1 MKDVIFLVNEEADI
15 LKVDER
21 LDRKKA
27 QEEDREH
34 QEEEQKLKLKALMEE
49 KRKKNANKTA
59 TMLPPV
65 KRRGVAGNSTRPAVQ
80 AKAGTVNDT
89 AALMMRTKKTASS
102 LGPSSGVSGRLGS
115 STAAGGRAR
124 KAGFGR
130 GAAANAIGGR
140 SLANTMS
147 KMRNLGGVKAMRKGA
162 TGTTIN
168 PGRNAVRNRT
178 KMKMIDVAEVDVLKK
193 EGEKRQ
199 QELTVEE
206 TKANKRRR
214 IMEKASAKLKPK
226 KRWVEKEESRLKN
239 KNNVAADNEANVQQP
254 AMPNSLNTNTSQE
267 LPNSLIE
274 NVQMNNEIH
283 MNQSSQLD
291 QSFIP
296 MLAPNGTALQHEQ
309 INSALNLF
317 NLDQNELLNPTMNSA
332 ENNMAMQQYQSINL
346 EPHDDSHFKSELSH
360 HQFES
365 QPLPQQLYHQNQN
378 QQHLVQHQD
387 QDLVNNINKIIITSN
402 NSHNH
407 TISNTCNPLLT
418 SQIGKAYS
426 IGLINFLLTIES
438 ELNNFLQRIQDTIQL
453 QKLVCTR

>member
-1 MKDVIFLVNEEADI
+1 MAGIIRGKLFRRDLGGDDINDDDPAGRSLHQHDPSLRSGRNKTTDTIIKKAIDSIINALTEASSDAVDFRNEAEVALTTTDLSEADEKRMEKLLDSFHIGTDIQPTFVPWYYRLCSEAVITEAIPELDERCDFLVNEEADI

-65 KRRGVAGNSTRPAVQ
+65 KRRGIAGNSTRPAVQ
-80 AKAGTVNDT
+80 AKAGAVNDT
-89 AALMMRTKKTASS
+89 AALMMRTKKTTSS

-226 KRWVEKEESRLKN
+226 KRWVEKEESRLKS

-254 AMPNSLNTNTSQE
+254 AIPNSL
-267 LPNSLIE
+267 
-274 NVQMNNEIH
+274 
-283 MNQSSQLD
+283 
-291 QSFIP
+291 
-296 MLAPNGTALQHEQ
+296 
-309 INSALNLF
+309 
-317 NLDQNELLNPTMNSA
+317 
-332 ENNMAMQQYQSINL
+332 
-346 EPHDDSHFKSELSH
+346 K
-360 HQFES
+360 
-365 QPLPQQLYHQNQN
+365 
-378 QQHLVQHQD
+378 
-387 QDLVNNINKIIITSN
+387 
-402 NSHNH
+402 
-407 TISNTCNPLLT
+407 
-418 SQIGKAYS
+418 
-426 IGLINFLLTIES
+426 
-438 ELNNFLQRIQDTIQL
+438 R
-453 QKLVCTR
+453 